1 MRRTMPRELS
11 VFGLARA
18 TKELNTS
25 GMELPAAMSVAPGGV
40 QWVWSQQRVVC
51 RSPVATVAPLCVVW
65 SLSPF
70 TSSERWNFS
79 PRMSSDAT
87 KYSSHTTAKPRRQ

>member
-51 RSPVATVAPLCVVW
+51 RSPVATVAPSCVVW
-65 SLSPF
+65 SL
-70 TSSERWNFS
+70 TVHVVREVELLAQ
-79 PRMSSDAT
+79 DE
-87 KYSSHTTAKPRRQ
+87 Q

>member
-1 MRRTMPRELS
+1 MPRELS

-40 QWVWSQQRVVC
+40 QLRVESATRRVSQSCGERGALV
-51 RSPVATVAPLCVVW
+51 CVV
-65 SLSPF
+65 SPF